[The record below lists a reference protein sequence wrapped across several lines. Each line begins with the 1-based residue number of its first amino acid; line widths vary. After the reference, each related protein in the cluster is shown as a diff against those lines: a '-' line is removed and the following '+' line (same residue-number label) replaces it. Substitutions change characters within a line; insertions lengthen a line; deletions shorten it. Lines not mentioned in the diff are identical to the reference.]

1 MLRTYQG
8 FKKTRTK
15 NKNMTFTFNFKNVS
29 IKHSTFNFRMF
40 DFIKTFENGAGV
52 AFKKT

>member
-29 IKHSTFNFRMF
+29 IKRIASVLNTVVF
-40 DFIKTFENGAGV
+40 TE
-52 AFKKT
+52 